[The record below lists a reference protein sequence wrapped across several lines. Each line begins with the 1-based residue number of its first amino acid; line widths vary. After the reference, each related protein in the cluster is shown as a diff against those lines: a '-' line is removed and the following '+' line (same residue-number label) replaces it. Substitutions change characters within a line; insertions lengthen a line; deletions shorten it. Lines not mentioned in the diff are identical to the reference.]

1 MIESEKVKVLEEEK
15 NEHIENINLFREEHE
30 KQSNLI
36 YNLEQELH
44 QVTTT
49 NTNLSGEVHRYEV

>member
-15 NEHIENINLFREEHE
+15 NEHIGNINLFREENE

-44 QVTTT
+44 QVTAT
-49 NTNLSGEVHRYEV
+49 NTHLSQEVHRY